1 MTHRLMR
8 FSLIARCLM
17 LLPATSNVLLAIVAP
32 ESLSAMLSRHEG
44 PAQGAVL
51 LVMAALVI
59 VGWLDVLINDFL
71 PESWRMS
78 WARSRRHIGYSFL
91 AAVYLVK
98 ALASVDAEV
107 DGATVLAGYYFGAA
121 VLCGWY
127 TWAAAL
133 RPHHAL

>member
-1 MTHRLMR
+1 MGSRLMR

-17 LLPATSNVLLAIVAP
+17 LLPATSNVLLALAAP
-32 ESLSAMLSRHEG
+32 ESLPALLSRHEG

-51 LVMAALVI
+51 LVMMALVA

-71 PESWRMS
+71 PEVWQMR
-78 WARSRRHIGYSFL
+78 WAKSRRHLGYSFL

-98 ALASVDAEV
+98 ALASLEAEV
-107 DGATVLAGYYFGAA
+107 DGATVMAGNYFGAA
-121 VLCGWY
+121 LLCAWY